1 MRAFED
7 PRITPFA
14 LGVPSRGAPF
24 LFAVDWRCPR
34 QLIAR
39 FDFACLVAEL
49 VDMPGADQHFDPG
62 YYLFVGRAHC
72 ASVFLPKAHFALK
85 LDE

>member
-1 MRAFED
+1 
-7 PRITPFA
+7 
-14 LGVPSRGAPF
+14 

-49 VDMPGADQHFDPG
+49 VDIPRADQHFDPG
-62 YYLFVGRAHC
+62 YYLFVGNTPC
-72 ASVFLPKAHFALK
+72 GGSQLPKARFALK
-85 LDE
+85 PDE